1 MRCQRTHIDK
11 VMCAGGALALWPTSN
26 LCLKEASMALYPP
39 SKYRRLSI
47 TAGGVDN
54 FMAFFKDLHKSWLK
68 IEFLQEY
75 DESGFT
81 GYDAFR
87 NGDYDEAARL
97 VREMVMSQRELYG
110 HAAERKISMTRIR
123 ICELPLSPYLQHY
136 EFAAY
141 LADIECGEDIRL
153 VSADDVRRLLEETGI
168 SDFVLFDRERVIA
181 LIYDVHSG
189 SLQEARLVEDAE
201 LVRSYSAVADELM
214 KVSVPML
221 QSPIYL
227 DSVGRSLETTKR
239 SPGQ

>member
-1 MRCQRTHIDK
+1 
-11 VMCAGGALALWPTSN
+11 
-26 LCLKEASMALYPP
+26 MALYPP
-39 SKYRRLSI
+39 TKYRRLNT
-47 TAGGVDN
+47 TAGGVDD
-54 FMAFFKDLHKSWLK
+54 FMTFFRSLHKSWMK
-68 IEFLQEY
+68 IEVLQEY

-81 GYDAFR
+81 GYDAFG

-110 HAAERKISMTRIR
+110 HAAEHKISMTRIR
-123 ICELPLSPYLQHY
+123 ICELPLSPYLRHY

-153 VSADDVRRLLEETGI
+153 VSADDVRSLLDETGI

-181 LIYDVHSG
+181 LLYDVRSG
-189 SLQEARLVEDAE
+189 SLQEARLVEDTE
-201 LVRSYSAVADELM
+201 LVQSYSAVADELM
-214 KVSVPML
+214 RASVPML

-227 DSVGRSLETTKR
+227 DSVGRSLETTKH